1 MISEYEKAAIII
13 TKRSPVSGEDNTRT
27 IYARMSDYYA
37 WKNDN
42 MLVQHAMPY
51 LSAEDREFLISGCT
65 PEDWQKLF
73 GDEE

>member
-1 MISEYEKAAIII
+1 MISQYEKAAIII

-27 IYARMSDYYA
+27 IYARMNDYYS
-37 WKNDN
+37 WKNDGK
-42 MLVQHAMPY
+42 LIQEVMPY
-51 LSAEDREFLISGCT
+51 LSTEDREFLISGCT